1 MIILEENREILTQE
15 MIEILEEI
23 QINSYN
29 LNQQFIKLNEEI
41 LFSEVTSDAA
51 IKVNHIEKISE
62 SNLIITMLLIAI
74 LAFEIIKLRGDKR
87 A

>member
-1 MIILEENREILTQE
+1 MEENNEILTQE

-29 LNQQFIKLNEEI
+29 LNQQFLKLNEE
-41 LFSEVTSDAA
+41 LLTADVTSDAA

-62 SNLIITMLLIAI
+62 TNIIITMLLIAI

>member
-1 MIILEENREILTQE
+1 MEENNEILTQE

-29 LNQQFIKLNEEI
+29 LNQQFLKLNEEI
-41 LFSEVTSDAA
+41 LVTEATSDTA

-62 SNLIITMLLIAI
+62 SNLIITMLLIVI
-74 LAFEIIKLRGDKR
+74 LSFEIIKLRGDKR